1 MKSSFIKQFFTTAL
15 IILLTI
21 PFLACPKPG
30 QSVKTARALALAP
43 YSLRAARDAAQ
54 ILTSDGTLSA
64 TDAAAVRKATDLAEG
79 VVEQIGSDIEAGKFD
94 KAQWDVL
101 LTNAITETQKLLPL
115 VTKSGS
121 PRAQEILT
129 LALTI
134 LPEIKALVDAI
145 KPPPMPATPTLRA
158 DAQQREQA
166 ASLTNGQ
173 IAALVTIATTLGI
186 QIISIETTSDLPT
199 LWAKFH
205 AGVAAYGPPSQVA
218 PAKAGKKVKK

>member
-1 MKSSFIKQFFTTAL
+1 MKSVLSNSFSTAL

-21 PFLACPKPG
+21 PFLACQKPSRELPRTG
-30 QSVKTARALALAP
+30 AGPLLFACGVMPRKFSPQRN
-43 YSLRAARDAAQ
+43 
-54 ILTSDGTLSA
+54 LSA
-64 TDAAAVRKATDLAEG
+64 TDTSPPVRKATDLAEG